1 MGGRHTPIPLQFDA
15 HGLKITSISL
25 SEPSLEVFSGEG
37 PLTFPPAGHN
47 MAQKWMKLDNFNH
60 ELPRTPDAD
69 LHVWVEVV
77 GDDGD
82 FDGQLMT
89 IDD

>member
-37 PLTFPPAGHN
+37 PLTFPPAGRCLRRGGGGGYKNLRCHIL
-47 MAQKWMKLDNFNH
+47 AQRWMKLDDFNH
-60 ELPRTPDAD
+60 ELPSASDAG
-69 LHVWVEVV
+69 LHV
-77 GDDGD
+77 
-82 FDGQLMT
+82 
-89 IDD
+89 